1 MVTRL
6 DLALDAQELA
16 GEQRALLDL
25 LDKLQFAQLD
35 NVKLPQIVVVG
46 DQSAG
51 KSSVL
56 EAITGTPFPRD
67 AGACTRFATEI
78 RLRRAPQT
86 SINVSVIPDKNR
98 SFAEQERLRQ
108 FGGTVNADIPFEHLM
123 RSAVD
128 LIAPKNIPGRFA
140 ARDILVVEKR
150 GPEMPLLTLVD
161 LPGLVRNAN
170 NDQSLEDIRTIEAL
184 SDRYMKSSRTII
196 LAVVGGNADYVQ
208 APILTKAR
216 HFDPTGSRTIGV
228 LTKPDLT
235 ESIGLE
241 DKFINLV
248 TNKDKQNDFRL
259 GWYVLL
265 NPAPREPGQPWPTAE
280 ERRRAEA
287 AFFSNGKW
295 SSIPPSMWGVRALM
309 QKLSVQLQQ
318 HIGKHIHVLRKQ
330 IQKALDD
337 CEAEL
342 KSLGNAKDTPEE
354 MRIELVELFSGSKE
368 LVIPAVYGFYK
379 NPPKKNF
386 FRVTADPRGTPA
398 QNLRARATEE
408 NDRFAMRIR
417 AHGRKFNFSVPPPQ
431 GAGAQAPEAGIK
443 REFITQEVESLLR
456 QVRGSEF
463 PMDPKPR
470 AVYML
475 FQSYSENWPRL
486 AQEHKDN
493 LGVVCN
499 EFLGELIDYA
509 WPKRMREPLRR
520 HFLEPHL
527 KELMEKAQHEL
538 DLLTEDLNLE
548 VQPYDPEYEERLR
561 SWQARV
567 SKDGATFSE
576 AEEILEKMLI
586 YYDLAAKT
594 FIRNIITQVVERHLL
609 QGMYGL
615 FNSAE
620 VLGLSNEIV
629 DAIAAENKETR
640 DRRQTL
646 RVQKKAIQEAKELCA
661 SLAMRKELRAYAEN
675 GADEA
680 EDTSDDDE
688 SKVVRTTPSP
698 RASHSPSASRPSRRS
713 RRPVGDTESL
723 QTYPGRSAEP
733 ASAPE
738 QRHSQLPLPA
748 TLPTPSNGYAPPH
761 NGYGPPSS
769 ATQGSGGVVDGS
781 SYTTTTTRP
790 PQQAPPPPP
799 PPRPGK
805 VRDEEEEKLYA
816 QGRPYSP
823 APPRA
828 ATTRV
833 SQGSAPAAVPPETHY
848 TNAYASNSAYVPA
861 EAAEFEVMRR
871 QARKASGRA

>member
-6 DLALDAQELA
+6 ELAVDAQELA

-25 LDKLQFAQLD
+25 IDKLQFAQLD

-78 RLRRAPQT
+78 RLRRAPQP
-86 SINVSVIPDKNR
+86 SITVSVIPDKNR
-98 SFAEQERLRQ
+98 SFPEHERLRQ
-108 FGGTVNADIPFEHLM
+108 FGGTVNTGMPFEQLM

-128 LIAPKNIPGRFA
+128 LIAPRDIPGRFA

-150 GPEMPLLTLVD
+150 GPDMPLLTLVD

-170 NDQSLEDIRTIEAL
+170 NDQSLEDIRTIESL
-184 SDRYMKSSRTII
+184 SDRYMKSPRTII
-196 LAVVGGNADYVQ
+196 LAVVGGNSDYVQ

-216 HFDPTGSRTIGV
+216 HFDPSGHRTIGV

-241 DKFINLV
+241 DKFIDLV
-248 TNKDKQNDFRL
+248 RNKDKRNDFKL

-265 NPAPREPGQPWPTAE
+265 NPGPREPGQPWPTAE

-287 AFFSNGKW
+287 VFFDGGKW
-295 SSIPPSMWGVRALM
+295 NSIPPSNRGAGALM
-309 QKLSVQLQQ
+309 QKLSLQLQQ
-318 HIGKHIHVLRKQ
+318 HIGKHVHVLRKQ

-342 KSLGNAKDTPEE
+342 KSLGDAKDTPEE
-354 MRIELVELFSGSKE
+354 MRTELVELFSSSKE

-398 QNLRARATEE
+398 QNLRARAAEE
-408 NDRFAMRIR
+408 NDRFSMRIR
-417 AHGRKFNFSVPPPQ
+417 AHGRKLTFSPPAPQ
-431 GAGAQAPEAGIK
+431 AAEEPSPENIAK
-443 REFITQEVESLLR
+443 REFVKQEVELLLR
-456 QVRGSEF
+456 QIRGSEF

-475 FQSYSENWPRL
+475 FQNYSENWPKL

-499 EFLGELIDYA
+499 EFLGELVDYA

-520 HFLEPHL
+520 HFLEPRM
-527 KELMEKAQHEL
+527 KKLMAEAQHEL
-538 DLLTEDLNLE
+538 DLLTQDMSLE

-561 SWQARV
+561 NWHLKV
-567 SKDGATFSE
+567 SQDGATFSE
-576 AEEILEKMLI
+576 AEEVLEKMLI

-594 FIRNIITQVVERHLL
+594 FIRNTITQVIERHLL
-609 QGMYGL
+609 QGMYSI
-615 FNSAE
+615 FNSVE
-620 VLGLSNEIV
+620 VLGLSTDVVE
-629 DAIAAENKETR
+629 AIAAENKETR

-646 RVQKKAIQEAKELCA
+646 RVQKKAIQEAKEICA
-661 SLAMRKELRAYAEN
+661 SLAMRKELRAYAED
-675 GADEA
+675 GASDA
-680 EDTSDDDE
+680 EGTSDEDEPMTDDMI
-688 SKVVRTTPSP
+688 STAK
-698 RASHSPSASRPSRRS
+698 HRPTSSTRRSSRRS
-713 RRPVGDTESL
+713 KHSVGEIQS
-723 QTYPGRSAEP
+723 PRSSNRGFDMTPSDQRYSQQQQQQQPPMHLP
-733 ASAPE
+733 ASIN
-738 QRHSQLPLPA
+738 
-748 TLPTPSNGYAPPH
+748 TY
-761 NGYGPPSS
+761 SS
-769 ATQGSGGVVDGS
+769 PNPDYHHHTDDT
-781 SYTTTTTRP
+781 YTTSPRP

-799 PPRPGK
+799 RPGK
-805 VRDEEEEKLYA
+805 VRPEDELQSSQA
-816 QGRPYSP
+816 YSS

-828 ATTRV
+828 ATNHTTRT
-833 SQGSAPAAVPPETHY
+833 SQHSSSSTSSATGGPAPEQYYANPGSYPSNKQYAAAET
-848 TNAYASNSAYVPA
+848 
-861 EAAEFEVMRR
+861 AEFEAMRR
-871 QARKASGRA
+871 QARKPVSGRA

>member
-6 DLALDAQELA
+6 ELAVDAQELA
-16 GEQRALLDL
+16 SEQRALLDL
-25 LDKLQFAQLD
+25 IDKLQFAQLE

-78 RLRRAPQT
+78 RLRRAPQP
-86 SINVSVIPDKNR
+86 SITVSVIPDKNKA
-98 SFAEQERLRQ
+98 FAEQERLRQ
-108 FGGTVNADIPFEHLM
+108 FGGTVNTSMPFEQLM

-150 GPEMPLLTLVD
+150 GPDMPLLTLVD

-170 NDQSLEDIRTIEAL
+170 NDQSLEDIKTIEAL

-196 LAVVGGNADYVQ
+196 LAVVGGNSDYVQ

-216 HFDPTGSRTIGV
+216 HFDPNGSRTIGV

-241 DKFINLV
+241 DKFIDLV
-248 TNKDKQNDFRL
+248 KNKDKRNDFKL

-265 NPAPREPGQPWPTAE
+265 NPGPREPGQSWPSAE
-280 ERRRAEA
+280 ERRRGEA
-287 AFFSNGKW
+287 AFFNRGKW
-295 SSIPPSMWGVRALM
+295 SSLPPSVCGSNALM
-309 QKLSVQLQQ
+309 RKLSTQLQQ
-318 HIGKHIHVLRKQ
+318 HIGKHVHILRKQ

-337 CEAEL
+337 CDAEL
-342 KSLGNAKDTPEE
+342 KSLGDAKDTPEE
-354 MRIELVELFSGSKE
+354 MRTELVELFSASKE

-408 NDRFAMRIR
+408 NDRFSMRIR
-417 AHGRKFNFSVPPPQ
+417 AHGRKFGFSAAPS
-431 GAGAQAPEAGIK
+431 QAPGESPGDGMK
-443 REFITQEVESLLR
+443 RDFVSQEVEMLLR
-456 QVRGSEF
+456 QIRGSEF

-475 FQSYSENWPRL
+475 FQSYSEYWPKL

-520 HFLEPHL
+520 HFLEL
-527 KELMEKAQHEL
+527 QMKALMAKAQHEL
-538 DLLTEDLNLE
+538 DLLTQDMNLE

-561 SWQARV
+561 SWHAKV

-576 AEEILEKMLI
+576 AEEVLEKMLI
-586 YYDLAAKT
+586 YYELAAKT

-609 QGMYGL
+609 QGMYSI
-615 FNSAE
+615 FDSVE
-620 VLGLSNEIV
+620 VLRLGNEVIE
-629 DAIAAENKETR
+629 AIAAENKETR

-646 RVQKKAIQEAKELCA
+646 RVQKKAIEEAKEICA
-661 SLAMRKELRAYAEN
+661 TLAMRKELRAVSSSPIRSSPELRSLVQQYAED
-675 GADEA
+675 GSDA
-680 EDTSDDDE
+680 EDTSDDEEPKPED
-688 SKVVRTTPSP
+688 RAATPKHRPTS
-698 RASHSPSASRPSRRS
+698 SASRPSRRA
-713 RRPVGDTESL
+713 RPSSTGEVQAPQAAARGFEAA
-723 QTYPGRSAEP
+723 AEP
-733 ASAPE
+733 
-738 QRHSQLPLPA
+738 RYSQQPA
-748 TLPTPSNGYAPPH
+748 NAPTPTNTTYALSRADIPP
-761 NGYGPPSS
+761 NSDNTVS
-769 ATQGSGGVVDGS
+769 DT
-781 SYTTTTTRP
+781 YTTSRP

-805 VRDEEEEKLYA
+805 VRTDDDGHTQSQA
-816 QGRPYSP
+816 YSP
-823 APPRA
+823 APPRS
-828 ATTRV
+828 TTRANV
-833 SQGSAPAAVPPETHY
+833 ASGSPPEQYY
-848 TNAYASNSAYVPA
+848 TTAYASNNPYVPA
-861 EAAEFEVMRR
+861 ETAEYEAMRR
-871 QARKASGRA
+871 QAKRMSSRG

>member
-1 MVTRL
+1 MVARL
-6 DLALDAQELA
+6 ELAVDAQELA
-16 GEQRALLDL
+16 NEQRALLDL
-25 LDKLQFAQLD
+25 IDKLQFAQLD

-78 RLRRAPQT
+78 RLRRAPQQ
-86 SINVSVIPDKNR
+86 SITVSVIPDKNR
-98 SFAEQERLRQ
+98 SFPEQERLRQ
-108 FGGTVNADIPFEHLM
+108 FGGTVHAEMPFEQLM

-128 LIAPKNIPGRFA
+128 LIAPKDVPGRFA

-150 GPEMPLLTLVD
+150 GPDMPLLTLVD

-170 NDQSLEDIRTIEAL
+170 NEQSLEDIRTIEAL

-196 LAVVGGNADYVQ
+196 LAVVGGNSDYVQ

-216 HFDPTGSRTIGV
+216 QFDPDGHRTIGV

-241 DKFINLV
+241 DKFIGLV
-248 TNKDKQNDFRL
+248 QNKDKRNDFKL

-265 NPAPREPGQPWPTAE
+265 NPGPREPGQPWPTAE
-280 ERRRAEA
+280 DRRRSEA
-287 AFFSNGKW
+287 VFFNSGKW
-295 SSIPPSMWGVRALM
+295 SSIPPSNCGAIALM
-309 QKLSVQLQQ
+309 RQLSLQLQR
-318 HIGKHIHVLRKQ
+318 HIGRHVHVLRKQ

-342 KSLGNAKDTPEE
+342 KSLGDAKDTPEE
-354 MRIELVELFSGSKE
+354 MRTELVELFSASKE

-398 QNLRARATEE
+398 QNLRARAAEE
-408 NDRFAMRIR
+408 NDRFAMGVR
-417 AHGRKFNFSVPPPQ
+417 AHGRKLAFSTDSSPDSS
-431 GAGAQAPEAGIK
+431 AK
-443 REFITQEVESLLR
+443 REFVKQEVELLLR
-456 QVRGSEF
+456 QIRGSEF

-475 FQSYSENWPRL
+475 FQNYSENWPKL

-499 EFLGELIDYA
+499 EFLGELVDYA

-520 HFLEPHL
+520 HFLEPRM
-527 KELMEKAQHEL
+527 KELMAKAQHEL
-538 DLLTEDLNLE
+538 DLLTQDMSLE

-561 SWQARV
+561 NWHLKTTQ
-567 SKDGATFSE
+567 DGMTFSE
-576 AEEILEKMLI
+576 AEEVLEKMLI

-594 FIRNIITQVVERHLL
+594 FIRNTITQVIERHLL
-609 QGMYGL
+609 QGMYGI
-615 FNSAE
+615 FNSVE
-620 VLGLSNEIV
+620 VLGLSTEV
-629 DAIAAENKETR
+629 VEAIAAENKETR

-646 RVQKKAIQEAKELCA
+646 RVQRKAIQEAKEICA
-661 SLAMRKELRAYAEN
+661 GIAMRKELRMYAE
-675 GADEA
+675 GDES
-680 EDTSDDDE
+680 DGTSTSDE
-688 SKVVRTTPSP
+688 EGSTAEEKPSP
-698 RASHSPSASRPSRRS
+698 AKHRPSSSATRRPSRRH
-713 RRPVGDTESL
+713 RPSGGEIHSTGTTSTRGLDAASGHHRHQHSHE
-723 QTYPGRSAEP
+723 QTPTHAY
-733 ASAPE
+733 
-738 QRHSQLPLPA
+738 
-748 TLPTPSNGYAPPH
+748 PTPSPDRLRR
-761 NGYGPPSS
+761 
-769 ATQGSGGVVDGS
+769 VVDDDT
-781 SYTTTTTRP
+781 YITAPRP

-805 VRDEEEEKLYA
+805 VRQEEDQQQQQQQQQEEA
-816 QGRPYSP
+816 QAFYYSP
-823 APPRA
+823 APARAPTNPRTSQPLASSSSSSA
-828 ATTRV
+828 AGTV
-833 SQGSAPAAVPPETHY
+833 PAPEPH
-848 TNAYASNSAYVPA
+848 YASNGPYSSNNPYAPV
-861 EAAEFEVMRR
+861 ETAEFEAARR
-871 QARKASGRA
+871 QARKVSGRA